1 MSWGLPDILR
11 LHDVPVLVP
20 STQNMTD
27 WPGGSDVKRLLTVQ
41 ETRVQSLGREDLLE
55 KEMATHSS
63 ILAWKIP
70 RTEKPGRLQSMGSQ
84 RVRHDWVTS
93 LHFTSPRT
101 DHIPHANGLHLT
113 TSFSSF
119 NLSSEI
125 IFPGNLR
132 PPYPPSALTCIFLP
146 LLPHAYFIEFVS
158 VPLLANLGAF
168 VQYHCPCLMPFGIN
182 FLAQLAK
189 NPPAMQE
196 TPVQFL
202 GWEDPP
208 EKGMAT
214 HSSTLT

>member
-1 MSWGLPDILR
+1 M
-11 LHDVPVLVP
+11 
-20 STQNMTD
+20 
-27 WPGGSDVKRLLTVQ
+27 Q
-41 ETRVQSLGREDLLE
+41 ETRVQSLGREDPLE
-55 KEMATHSS
+55 KEMAPHSS
-63 ILAWKIP
+63 ILAWEIP
-70 RTEKPGRLQSMGSQ
+70 WTEKPGRLQSMGRKES
-84 RVRHDWVTS
+84 DTTES

-101 DHIPHANGLHLT
+101 DHIPHDNSLHLT

-168 VQYHCPCLMPFGIN
+168 VQYHCPRLMLFGSN